1 MTLTKIHGVSGL
13 FILLVIILL
22 VKPIFYNNLYN
33 NILGRVVLI
42 AILLFF
48 SINNVTLGLLV
59 ALIIIIGTN
68 MFFTEGFKSNDK
80 TDVKNNTKTKGKTSN
95 GFTSTISPSTTS
107 PSITIG
113 DADAG
118 VKTTMGQI
126 DVVTSSKSKGDGRDR
141 ISVENMVRSKNSDH
155 FSVMKE
161 NFTSLEVSAA
171 DPHASTSG
179 YVSQWKLF

>member
-13 FILLVIILL
+13 FILLVVILL

-68 MFFTEGFKSNDK
+68 MFFVEGFKSNDK
-80 TDVKNNTKTKGKTSN
+80 TDVKKNTKTKGKTQNQLTSN
-95 GFTSTISPSTTS
+95 TSSG
-107 PSITIG
+107 ITIG

-118 VKTTMGQI
+118 VKSTMGQI
-126 DVVTSSKSKGDGRDR
+126 DVITSSKSKGNGRDR
-141 ISVENMVRSKNSDH
+141 ISVENMVRSKNSDY

-179 YVSQWKLF
+179 YVSQWKQF

>member
-1 MTLTKIHGVSGL
+1 MILTKMHGVSGL
-13 FILLVIILL
+13 FLLLVIILL

-42 AILLFF
+42 AVLLFF
-48 SINNVTLGLLV
+48 AINNVTLGLLV

-68 MFFTEGFKSNDK
+68 MFFVEGFKS
-80 TDVKNNTKTKGKTSN
+80 DVKANTKTTDKTKA
-95 GFTSTISPSTTS
+95 TDKTKKPTKAVKSTT
-107 PSITIG
+107 PEGVTIG
-113 DADAG
+113 DGDAG
-118 VKTTMGQI
+118 VKTNIGQI
-126 DVVTSSKSKGDGRDR
+126 HVVTSSKSKSDGRDR

-171 DPHASTSG
+171 DPHASKEG
-179 YVSQWKLF
+179 YISQWKPF

>member
-68 MFFTEGFKSNDK
+68 MFFAEGFKSSDK
-80 TDVKNNTKTKGKTSN
+80 MDIKKNTKTKGKTSN
-95 GFTSTISPSTTS
+95 GSTSTTS

-113 DADAG
+113 DGDAG

-171 DPHASTSG
+171 DPHSSTSG